1 MENRA
6 FTAESFLDNM
16 LKLFIRMGAGAFVY
30 KNKELKSI
38 KTNLLCSEFMTQ
50 FECQMNDRQWSF

>member
-6 FTAESFLDNM
+6 FTAESFLENM
-16 LKLFIRMGAGAFVY
+16 LKLFIQMGAGAFVY

-50 FECQMNDRQWSF
+50 FES